1 MEEKERLKKH
11 LEYLC
16 SFDKL
21 TGEPEALQAVAYISD
36 VLKKYGVSC
45 HTETFPAYL
54 SNPVKS
60 VLTVDGKEIPSRP
73 RSFSESTGKSLH
85 VPLVYDPGTREAVSM
100 DRQKQFLENVSGK
113 LVLGYGYDE
122 RYAKI
127 LEQYGAAG
135 WIQIW
140 TSGEDVIHEDTVSP
154 VWGTPDMD
162 SSLFQLKMP
171 VVAISGP
178 KGEYLIQKLENARKN
193 GQILYA
199 DLDSQVDTGVRSVQ
213 LPIADI
219 PGRKKDFVLLSCHY
233 DTWYRGAFDNCTA
246 NALAL
251 ELVRYFQD
259 RKEQLAYSLKIA
271 WWPGH
276 SNGRYMGST
285 WYCDHHWDELYEN
298 CIAHVNLDLL
308 GSKGADHTLAI
319 RTAGLEG
326 TKWLK
331 EHVMEAD
338 PLAEIQIGRIGR
350 GADQSFWSRDPLSY
364 QSKI

>member
-73 RSFSESTGKSLH
+73 RSFSESTGKFLH

-122 RYAKI
+122 RYAKM

-162 SSLFQLKMP
+162 SSLF
-171 VVAISGP
+171 
-178 KGEYLIQKLENARKN
+178 
-193 GQILYA
+193 
-199 DLDSQVDTGVRSVQ
+199 
-213 LPIADI
+213 
-219 PGRKKDFVLLSCHY
+219 
-233 DTWYRGAFDNCTA
+233 
-246 NALAL
+246 
-251 ELVRYFQD
+251 
-259 RKEQLAYSLKIA
+259 
-271 WWPGH
+271 
-276 SNGRYMGST
+276 
-285 WYCDHHWDELYEN
+285 
-298 CIAHVNLDLL
+298 
-308 GSKGADHTLAI
+308 
-319 RTAGLEG
+319 
-326 TKWLK
+326 
-331 EHVMEAD
+331 
-338 PLAEIQIGRIGR
+338 
-350 GADQSFWSRDPLSY
+350 
-364 QSKI
+364 

>member
-127 LEQYGAAG
+127 YQKCKDIVERAVCKNAG
-135 WIQIW
+135 
-140 TSGEDVIHEDTVSP
+140 TVWSCR
-154 VWGTPDMD
+154 MD
-162 SSLFQLKMP
+162 P
-171 VVAISGP
+171 
-178 KGEYLIQKLENARKN
+178 
-193 GQILYA
+193 
-199 DLDSQVDTGVRSVQ
+199 DLDFR
-213 LPIADI
+213 
-219 PGRKKDFVLLSCHY
+219 R
-233 DTWYRGAFDNCTA
+233 R
-246 NALAL
+246 
-251 ELVRYFQD
+251 
-259 RKEQLAYSLKIA
+259 
-271 WWPGH
+271 
-276 SNGRYMGST
+276 
-285 WYCDHHWDELYEN
+285 CD
-298 CIAHVNLDLL
+298 
-308 GSKGADHTLAI
+308 
-319 RTAGLEG
+319 
-326 TKWLK
+326 
-331 EHVMEAD
+331 
-338 PLAEIQIGRIGR
+338 P
-350 GADQSFWSRDPLSY
+350 
-364 QSKI
+364 